1 MYTVGAAST
10 PIPRIHRWSSAPRW
24 QARPQARGMDP
35 AQRVWLHDVRWRQ
48 MPVSRRQV
56 ASVVAASVLLH
67 LLALLGMSHSLRSY
81 PLAMTPVAQQQVM
94 QVELIEHAPA
104 AAPSP
109 PPPQVLPNMQVQ
121 APHAVA
127 PARARAKPVVKP
139 PPVDEAPNPQA
150 TAAELF
156 DSKGEVIL
164 PAGSLSTATPA
175 SEYQAGILNSRNR
188 PAQPQN
194 PIDYKPTRFEKDWVP
209 DGENPLQAAVRKTL
223 LEGTVVTLPGGTRV
237 KCALSPLA
245 LAGGCGLAGPEQMS
259 APLHVEFKRN
269 NLPSATPLIKPSEAT
284 SSAKPAV
291 AGSAEPPLE
300 SGAPGNEQ

>member
-1 MYTVGAAST
+1 MYTIGAAST

-24 QARPQARGMDP
+24 QARPQSRGMD
-35 AQRVWLHDVRWRQ
+35 AVQRDWLHHVRWRQ

-56 ASVVAASVLLH
+56 VGVGVASVLLH

-81 PLAMTPVAQQQVM
+81 PLAVNSAAQQQVM
-94 QVELIEHAPA
+94 QVELIERAPS

-109 PPPQVLPNMQVQ
+109 PPPQVLPDLQVR
-121 APHAVA
+121 APRAAA
-127 PARARAKPVVKP
+127 PARTRVKPVVKP

-156 DSKGEVIL
+156 DSKGQVIL
-164 PAGSLSTATPA
+164 PAGSVSTAKPA
-175 SEYQAGILNSRNR
+175 AEYQAGILNSRNK
-188 PAQPQN
+188 PAQPQS
-194 PIDYKPTRFEKDWVP
+194 PIDYKPTRFEKDWAP
-209 DGENPLQAAVRKTL
+209 DGESVLHSAVRKTL

-237 KCALSPLA
+237 RCALSPLA

-269 NLPSATPLIKPSEAT
+269 NLPTATPLIKPSEAA
-284 SSAKPAV
+284 SSAKPAKPSSV
-291 AGSAEPPLE
+291 DSVPASPLGE
-300 SGAPGNEQ
+300 H